1 MGVCTYTINE
11 YRYGSGCIYY
21 HSGYLG
27 QNLNFCKL
35 SLEYF
40 DSSIFLLFS
49 IADAALVLQQQT
61 TDSILDFTCQVLNK
75 ECLAKSKFNAT

>member
-11 YRYGSGCIYY
+11 YRYGYGCIYY
-21 HSGYLG
+21 QSG
-27 QNLNFCKL
+27 NLNFCKL

-40 DSSIFLLFS
+40 DSSIFLFFS

>member
-11 YRYGSGCIYY
+11 YRYGYGCIYY
-21 HSGYLG
+21 QSG
-27 QNLNFCKL
+27 NFCKL